1 MRKYVIAA
9 FVIIGLTVFG
19 RVFPAAAKSDA
30 PVLLHISTGQ
40 ATRYSAKLAGR
51 KTASGQRYDPKLL
64 TAAHR
69 TLPLGSVVRVTN
81 LRNGREV
88 VVRIND
94 RGPFGKGKIIDLS
107 YEGASRLNMI
117 RQGVVKVQVEV
128 VGDRRGRPYEPGTG
142 FYLCCGE
149 SKDGAHAGVET
160 MRRKLGAK
168 VCRSL
173 PPLRLVAERRPSG
186 LSRTHVAMGPFR
198 TFQDAEAAFAKVRR
212 GHPQATIRCFSLDS
226 AAPKAR

>member
-9 FVIIGLTVFG
+9 FALVVFTVFC
-19 RVFPAAAKSDA
+19 RAFPAAAKADT

-40 ATRYSAKLAGR
+40 ATRYSSKLAGR
-51 KTASGQRYDPKLL
+51 KTACGQRYDPKLL

-69 TLPLGSVVRVTN
+69 TLPLGSIVRVTN

-107 YEGASRLNMI
+107 YEGASRLKMI

-149 SKDGAHAGVET
+149 SGAGADASVEKV
-160 MRRKLGAK
+160 RRKLGSK
-168 VCRSL
+168 VCRAL

-186 LSRTHVAMGPFR
+186 PSRTHVAMGPFH

-212 GHPQATIRCFSLDS
+212 EYPQAAIRCFPLDD
-226 AAPKAR
+226 AALKGR

>member
-9 FVIIGLTVFG
+9 FVIVVFTVFC

-30 PVLLHISTGQ
+30 PILLHISTGQ

-69 TLPLGSVVRVTN
+69 TLPLGAVVRVTN

-117 RQGVVKVQVEV
+117 RQGVAKVQVEV

-142 FYLCCGE
+142 FYLCYGE
-149 SKDGAHAGVET
+149 GGSGADTSVEK
-160 MRRKLGAK
+160 MRRKLGSK
-168 VCRSL
+168 VCRTL
-173 PPLRLVAERRPSG
+173 PSLRLVAERRPSG
-186 LSRTHVAMGPFR
+186 SSRTHVAMGPFR

-212 GHPQATIRCFSLDS
+212 EHPQATIRCFPLDGT
-226 AAPKAR
+226 ALKAR